1 MKFKKP
7 KLGAKRIILHDRRI
21 TIPKYFRDFLKLKEG
36 SVFEIRIKNKR
47 LILRL
52 IKR

>member
-1 MKFKKP
+1 MEERKA
-7 KLGAKRIILHDRRI
+7 GAKRIILHDRRI
-21 TIPKYFRDFLKLKEG
+21 TIPKRFRDFLRLKDG